1 MTPSMPGFVF
11 NAFLPETPGWHP
23 GGGGHPFLSPGIAG
37 PFSPGI
43 PMNSPGAFG
52 YNPFLNAAPG
62 GPVDRFGGN
71 GAFGGGGSGSGGWQG
86 GSAALGTPTTM
97 AFAPGDPVHGYGGV
111 GSPGVTT
118 PNGNG
123 NGNGNANQSYFA
135 NVNANGQSNGGG
147 GGGEYFPLI
156 PRQPSNGGETSARG
170 RYSTSASTGPGQ
182 GQPLALNARDRLAS
196 TSEAP
201 APGGAL
207 SDTATGT
214 ETGTGRQG
222 EGLSSLISRISIAS
236 DTAEVPSGAA
246 TPIGGGS
253 PTVQR
258 EKRRLAAAAASAAV
272 AKSAERG
279 GEVEVEEEDTR
290 GRYSLDG
297 DRPAMGLVAGLRVSD
312 GAGERRASFGDAGK

>member
-71 GAFGGGGSGSGGWQG
+71 GAFGGGGSGWQG

-147 GGGEYFPLI
+147 SGGCGEYFPLI
-156 PRQPSNGGETSARG
+156 PRQPSNGGDVSARG
-170 RYSTSASTGPGQ
+170 RYSTSTSAGPGQ

-201 APGGAL
+201 APGGA
-207 SDTATGT
+207 SGDTATGM
-214 ETGTGRQG
+214 ETGAGQQG

-236 DTAEVPSGAA
+236 DTADIPSGAA

-258 EKRRLAAAAASAAV
+258 EKRRLAAAAATAAV
-272 AKSAERG
+272 AAKSAGKG

-297 DRPAMGLVAGLRVSD
+297 DRPVMGQMAGLRVSD